1 MKRIQTILLLL
12 IAAFLVYGCA
22 STQERDFSRLPD
34 KELTQ
39 DEALI
44 RITEYQAKT
53 KDLQM
58 KLDQLNQEI
67 QSLKTELSNTNA
79 AIKDCRD
86 NYYKLIGA
94 TEADIEA
101 FRQRLGKIEGKIRE
115 MQRLEND
122 VLADKRDEVAA
133 LENELNELRMIK
145 IAVLPEFYN
154 RIIQDARDIRGL
166 YREKKI
172 KSYTVGTWAEN
183 RDCLWN
189 IAGNTD
195 IYGDPFQWPKIWQGN
210 TDQIR
215 NPDII
220 HPGQVLTIPPPGPKT
235 PEEMKAERRYWRQ
248 KREAMESGETPV
260 KGE

>member
-1 MKRIQTILLLL
+1 MKRKHTILLLL
-12 IAAFLVYGCA
+12 MSAFLVYGCA
-22 STQERDFSRLPD
+22 STQERDFTNLPD
-34 KELTQ
+34 KELTK

-44 RITEYQAKT
+44 RIQKFQANQ
-53 KDLQM
+53 KDLQN
-58 KLDQLNQEI
+58 KLAQLQQEV
-67 QSLKTELSNTNA
+67 QSLKTDLSNTNA
-79 AIKDCRD
+79 AIKNCRD
-86 NYYKLIGA
+86 NYYQLIGA

-101 FRQRLGKIEGKIRE
+101 FRQRLGRIEGKIRE

-122 VLADKRDEVAA
+122 VLADRRDEVAA
-133 LENELNELRMIK
+133 LENELNEMRMIK

-154 RIIQDARDIRGL
+154 RIIQDARDIKGL

-189 IAGNTD
+189 IAGNTE

-220 HPGQVLTIPPPGPKT
+220 RPGQVLTIPPPGPKT

-248 KREAMESGETPV
+248 KRAAMESADAPV